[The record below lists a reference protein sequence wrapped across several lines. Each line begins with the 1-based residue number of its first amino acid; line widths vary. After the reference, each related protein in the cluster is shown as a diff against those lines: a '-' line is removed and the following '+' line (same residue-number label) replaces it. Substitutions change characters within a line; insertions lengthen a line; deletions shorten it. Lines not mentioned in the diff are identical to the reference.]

1 MESPESEKKTEQ
13 PDARTVD
20 LRNIP
25 EALMVL
31 RAELA
36 RQQETQK
43 GYRRENKSGM
53 LGCRFADELARLN
66 PARLKVAEESIE
78 AAELWNE
85 PPPARLHIDAK
96 MTVVFL
102 RFAADLLGVEVVKAQ
117 GKYQPQPGDKVRV
130 VNPDSGRVCIEGPL
144 TVAGSWTPVEDTPH
158 WFFAEGC
165 GSFPAEW
172 LVQVQP

>member
-13 PDARTVD
+13 PDARKVD

-25 EALMVL
+25 EALKVL

-36 RQQETQK
+36 SQQAMEKAARDKHPWKYSEWRAKKQK
-43 GYRRENKSGM
+43 FSRWGIGNEDGSGQVISGFVQYWHHPGTFK
-53 LGCRFADELARLN
+53 LIVEARNLN

-102 RFAADLLGVEVVKAQ
+102 RFAADLLGLAW
-117 GKYQPQPGDKVRV
+117 R
-130 VNPDSGRVCIEGPL
+130 
-144 TVAGSWTPVEDTPH
+144 
-158 WFFAEGC
+158 
-165 GSFPAEW
+165 
-172 LVQVQP
+172 